1 MAKFGKELKRTQMLT
16 WGNVEP
22 EVRDPGRSFDP
33 LRDLAIPDSK
43 EVSAMAANI
52 SLADEKC

>member
-1 MAKFGKELKRTQMLT
+1 MLT

>member
-1 MAKFGKELKRTQMLT
+1 M
-16 WGNVEP
+16 
-22 EVRDPGRSFDP
+22 RDPGRSFDP

-52 SLADEKC
+52 SLADDQLLKIYLEIYLDLPD